1 MEGGGKTL
9 TTFVA
14 LYRGKTIAEARLIAV
29 SADPDLVNE
38 VSTHLLNAASVSIND
53 PVIQRLE
60 HGRVAA
66 MQLLKKEASEES

>member
-1 MEGGGKTL
+1 MEGGGKTM

-14 LYRGKTIAEARLIAV
+14 LYRGQTIAEARLIAV
-29 SADPDLVNE
+29 SADPDLVSE
-38 VSTHLLNAASVSIND
+38 VSTHLLDAASVSTKD

-66 MQLLKKEASEES
+66 LQLLEKEASDKS